1 MYVPLLDLRA
11 QYTKLRDKI
20 KKALDEV
27 LETQQFILGP
37 KVAALEE
44 ALAAYCGVDYAVG
57 VSSGTDAILVA
68 LMACG
73 IGEGDEVITSPYT
86 FFATVGSIVRLK
98 AKPVFVDITPQ
109 TFNLNVDQIEAKINS
124 KTKAIIPVHLF
135 GQSAEMASINDI
147 AQRHNLVV
155 IEDAAQALGAT
166 YKGRKVGAWGDMA
179 CFSFFPSKNL
189 GGYGDGGM
197 VITNKKE
204 IYERVKMLRVHG
216 AKDKYKHEMIGG
228 NFRLDEIQA
237 AILLVKLPYLDEWNK
252 QRAKHADIYFSLF
265 KQAGLLNEIKP
276 PVVDSAN
283 THIFHQYI
291 IRASRR
297 DALLSYLTKHGV
309 GCAVYY
315 PIPLH
320 LQPCFRYLGYQEGDF
335 PEAEK
340 AAKETIALPIY
351 PELTLI
357 QQEYVVEKIKK
368 FYANG

>member
-197 VITNKKE
+197 AITNKKE

-216 AKDKYKHEMIGG
+216 AKDK
-228 NFRLDEIQA
+228 
-237 AILLVKLPYLDEWNK
+237 
-252 QRAKHADIYFSLF
+252 
-265 KQAGLLNEIKP
+265 
-276 PVVDSAN
+276 
-283 THIFHQYI
+283 
-291 IRASRR
+291 
-297 DALLSYLTKHGV
+297 
-309 GCAVYY
+309 
-315 PIPLH
+315 
-320 LQPCFRYLGYQEGDF
+320 
-335 PEAEK
+335 
-340 AAKETIALPIY
+340 
-351 PELTLI
+351 
-357 QQEYVVEKIKK
+357 
-368 FYANG
+368 